1 MVCEHTLNPVII
13 DFWSLEI
20 RWYGLMYVFA
30 FLFVYLY
37 VKKSVQQGKLNISL
51 QEFDNLMV
59 YLTIALVVGARLF
72 EVLFY
77 EFGYYASHPAE
88 IIAIWKGGLSF
99 HGGLFAMLLVAY
111 FWCKNKKIE
120 LLVCHGE
127 LSFQMQKDS
136 DIQHKY
142 MN

>member
-1 MVCEHTLNPVII
+1 MVWEHTLNPVII

-30 FLFVYLY
+30 FLFVYWY

-77 EFGYYASHPAE
+77 EFGYD
-88 IIAIWKGGLSF
+88 F
-99 HGGLFAMLLVAY
+99 
-111 FWCKNKKIE
+111 
-120 LLVCHGE
+120 
-127 LSFQMQKDS
+127 
-136 DIQHKY
+136 
-142 MN
+142 